1 MHTAYVFLVED
12 EGLRLRL
19 LQPID
24 WLALLLGALCH
35 DLGHDGLTNAY
46 HVNSGSEL
54 ARRWNDASVLE
65 NHHCAAG
72 AAAVERAGILAA
84 LDAATQRVF
93 RKLFVNAVLNT
104 DMSKHQDLISRVTTR
119 LAVAPGFARD
129 SMDDRLLLVAFVL
142 HCADLCTVLLPPAMS
157 RRVAESL
164 SAEFARQAEL
174 ERQEGLPVTVMVAH
188 DEAGKAKMGANHL
201 IDCSSSLHACLTHAP
216 SIRVAQ
222 SSASSTTCASR
233 CTSSWPR
240 CAPCWARTAWPAWTA
255 TARCGP
261 PRWRAPTR
269 RAAARSTASARR
281 RATKHRLG
289 DR

>member
-93 RKLFVNAVLNT
+93 RKLFV
-104 DMSKHQDLISRVTTR
+104 MTR

-129 SMDDRLLLVAFVL
+129 SLDDRLLLVAFVL

-164 SAEFARQAEL
+164 SAEFARQTEL

-201 IDCSSSLHACLTHAP
+201 MDCSSSLHACLTHAP

-269 RAAARSTASARR
+269 RAAARWTASARH
-281 RATKHRLG
+281 KHKTQG
-289 DR
+289 